1 MLKES
6 ADICTYKLLV
16 LPLQKIQS
24 MTRQAQKG
32 KVPSESEK
40 TGLLTYLLS
49 QPALTPTEVVGTV
62 TDLLTG
68 AVETVRPYE
77 NISCMKESV
86 A

>member
-1 MLKES
+1 MLKET
-6 ADICTYKLLV
+6 AVIYIDISLV
-16 LPLQKIQS
+16 LALQKIQS

-68 AVETVRPYE
+68 AVETVRPYD